1 MRVLLR
7 LVKACPIDESTAAGQ
22 IVLFGFVTELQTLAL
37 TAQYGASVAASV
49 RALQA
54 GSSAAGLVSP
64 RILRQALAERRAID
78 EHRGGSPP
86 PVRLGNGPASDHRGG
101 RKSKMEKQKKWN
113 QYERDGSKLQ
123 KSPKA
128 KGMGPCFTCG
138 GPHLSK
144 DCPSKF
150 VEKKK
155 EG

>member
-7 LVKACPIDESTAAGQ
+7 LVKTCPIDESTASGQ
-22 IVLFGFVTELQTLAL
+22 IVLNGFVTELQTLGL
-37 TAQYGASVAASV
+37 TAQYGEKVAASV

-78 EHRGGSPP
+78 SRAPGAHPGAPGKRSGSQPSWEP
-86 PVRLGNGPASDHRGG
+86 EAKDGKAKEMERVQ
-101 RKSKMEKQKKWN
+101 RKGA
-113 QYERDGSKLQ
+113 RQ
-123 KSPKA
+123 KSLSKSG
-128 KGMGPCFTCG
+128 KGLGPCFTCR

-144 DCPSKF
+144 DCPNKF